1 MERGEVIAPNQPDY
15 GPSKNRRTLLALA
28 EALAGY
34 QDRTNIYLCDSLP
47 SVFITQADE
56 QVLIGFHLNAGIAL
70 KYPHLECEINRDGI
84 DTPIGSMVNDE
95 FAILTEMSHEV
106 ELASVKLNNDNEL
119 EFEYKQ
125 T

>member
-1 MERGEVIAPNQPDY
+1 MKYFTKSEWMILVGLFELSFIPV
-15 GPSKNRRTLLALA
+15 S
-28 EALAGY
+28 AGIF
-34 QDRTNIYLCDSLP
+34 RLVELGGGVAMLP
-47 SVFITQADE
+47 VNPR
-56 QVLIGFHLNAGIAL
+56 VNAGIAL

>member
-1 MERGEVIAPNQPDY
+1 MG
-15 GPSKNRRTLLALA
+15 RR
-28 EALAGY
+28 
-34 QDRTNIYLCDSLP
+34 R
-47 SVFITQADE
+47 
-56 QVLIGFHLNAGIAL
+56 
-70 KYPHLECEINRDGI
+70 GI

-95 FAILTEMSHEV
+95 FAILTEISHEV